1 MSRPAH
7 IKHTLPLFSTKIQH
21 SLLSSVLPTKSFLFG
36 GELHKAST
44 VLGLLSSPIIKAS
57 MSRSMDVHDRY
68 LNSKLPEEIT
78 ENLIEF
84 FQDDDGLTYEEALLQ
99 QESMYQSFQERDKK
113 NNKSDYDDEFVYWG
127 YLLEEEEGE
136 GECSSHEGV
145 MTQEAIDEALARSL
159 QELGEGFDDI
169 LISQHD
175 NTDNSTATTSS
186 AQASSSNSREED
198 SIDTDNM
205 QYEELLHL
213 AEAIGVENRGISAS
227 RISQLPT
234 SKYGYRL
241 FSKNK
246 KKEENCVICQS
257 EFNFGERLITL
268 PCSHQ
273 YHTKCI
279 SDWLKLKKNCPICQ
293 KEVV

>member
-1 MSRPAH
+1 MD
-7 IKHTLPLFSTKIQH
+7 
-21 SLLSSVLPTKSFLFG
+21 
-36 GELHKAST
+36 LH
-44 VLGLLSSPIIKAS
+44 
-57 MSRSMDVHDRY
+57 DHY
-68 LNSKLPEEIT
+68 LNSRLPDEIT

-99 QESMYQSFQERDKK
+99 QESMYRSFQERDKNK
-113 NNKSDYDDEFVYWG
+113 NKNSVVPYDDDIIYWG
-127 YLLEEEEGE
+127 HFMEDEGE
-136 GECSSHEGV
+136 SSRHEDV

-159 QELGEGFDDI
+159 QELGDGFEDI
-169 LISQHD
+169 QISEHSG
-175 NTDNSTATTSS
+175 TESSTPTPSRAHS
-186 AQASSSNSREED
+186 ASASSRQED
-198 SIDTDNM
+198 SIDLDNM

-213 AEAIGVENRGISAS
+213 GEAIGVENRGISES

-234 SKYGYRL
+234 SKYGYKL

-268 PCSHQ
+268 PCFHQ

-279 SDWLKLKKNCPICQ
+279 SEWLKRKKNCPICQ

>member
-1 MSRPAH
+1 MC
-7 IKHTLPLFSTKIQH
+7 TSTSLNHIQH
-21 SLLSSVLPTKSFLFG
+21 STLVYELLIILYLQ
-36 GELHKAST
+36 LHYQR
-44 VLGLLSSPIIKAS
+44 S
-57 MSRSMDVHDRY
+57 MSRSMDLHNHY
-68 LNSKLPEEIT
+68 LNSRFPDEIP

-84 FQDDDGLTYEEALLQ
+84 FRDDDGLSYEEALLQ
-99 QESMYQSFQERDKK
+99 QESMYQSFQERDK
-113 NNKSDYDDEFVYWG
+113 NKKVAAIDDDII
-127 YLLEEEEGE
+127 YLCHLLQEEEEDEEEEEKE
-136 GECSSHEGV
+136 GECSRHEGV

-169 LISQHD
+169 IISEHSRTASGSTQSPIATPSRAHSERL
-175 NTDNSTATTSS
+175 NSM
-186 AQASSSNSREED
+186 QD
-198 SIDTDNM
+198 SIDPDSM

-213 AEAIGVENRGISAS
+213 AEAIGVENRGISAT

-234 SKYGYRL
+234 SKYGYKL

-268 PCSHQ
+268 PCLHQ
-273 YHTKCI
+273 YHIKCI
-279 SDWLKLKKNCPICQ
+279 SEWLKMKKNCPICQ